1 MLGINGNTG
10 FYMTFRNRWT
20 ISVQFGP
27 GTYSDRRRADIT
39 FTTRDTLGKADNWE
53 SASAEVAAWHDDDAT
68 SYSWFNFSGG
78 GGGAPAKV
86 SGWCPA
92 DKVGEFIALVR
103 SLPSRRLQDSDY
115 DWISWLERNREY
127 SHVSFGGTEGFMHLD

>member
-10 FYMTFRNRWT
+10 FYMTFRNSWT

-27 GTYSDRRRADIT
+27 GTYSDRRRAD
-39 FTTRDTLGKADNWE
+39 FFAPEKADNWE
-53 SASAEVAAWHDDDAT
+53 SGSAEVAAWYDNGKHLCE
-68 SYSWFNFSGG
+68 FNFSGMS
-78 GGGAPAKV
+78 GAESDPAGEV
-86 SGWCPA
+86 AGWCPA

-103 SLPSRRLQDSDY
+103 SLPPRRLQDSDY